1 MSIKTS
7 SIYTSGNNAYFYS
20 DRVKVFPCA
29 YRGLANPT
37 EDDKDIIINPTARLN
52 TEYNFTHLPHMV
64 DKASYIIEFTSKK
77 LICAIQGYYFEIELG
92 DGDYTELNYNEETKK
107 YKYLNICV
115 ASPNGAGSIEG
126 PHLCS

>member
-1 MSIKTS
+1 MS
-7 SIYTSGNNAYFYS
+7 SIYTNGNDKYFYS
-20 DRVKVFPCA
+20 NKIKVFPCA
-29 YRGLANPT
+29 YRSVTYDA
-37 EDDKDIIINPTARLN
+37 TARLN

-92 DGDYTELNYNEETKK
+92 DGDYTKLNYNEETKK

-115 ASPNGAGSIEG
+115 ASPNGTGSIES
-126 PHLCS
+126 PHLWSWAFNNTE

>member
-1 MSIKTS
+1 MS
-7 SIYTSGNNAYFYS
+7 SIYTSGNNQYFYS
-20 DRVKVFPCA
+20 NKIKVFPCA
-29 YRGLANPT
+29 YRSVTYDA
-37 EDDKDIIINPTARLN
+37 TARLN
-52 TEYNFTHLPHMV
+52 TEYNFTHLPHTV

-92 DGDYTELNYNEETKK
+92 DGDYTKLNYNEETKK

-115 ASPNGAGSIEG
+115 ASPNGTGSIEG